1 PWFPPWVLFAWHP
14 SSRVSQNAGDPP
26 MTHREDSKLA
36 AIMVTIRKFRK
47 VSLDTVQRAWF
58 FGILRAEEGR
68 TKRLFGS
75 E

>member
-1 PWFPPWVLFAWHP
+1 
-14 SSRVSQNAGDPP
+14 